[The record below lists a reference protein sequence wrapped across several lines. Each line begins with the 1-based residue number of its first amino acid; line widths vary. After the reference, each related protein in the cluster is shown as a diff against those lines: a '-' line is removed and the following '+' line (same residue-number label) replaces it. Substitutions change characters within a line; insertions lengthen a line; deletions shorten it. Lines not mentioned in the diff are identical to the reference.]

1 MSSVGYQNNLIDV
14 NFHLQKSLDIF
25 EKKLLWLRIFLN
37 FSVKLSK
44 KNLKKNE
51 KIMEHANTIWFMSS
65 FVKVIH
71 SFINHP
77 EIWWQHF
84 QEFCILSTSFVLW
97 VVTRLTNFVIILD
110 GRINHFKKM
119 TTAVSVSPDYWT
131 FGSTRSK
138 YELVKSK
145 KNIDKKSVV
154 VFLQLLLY

>member
-1 MSSVGYQNNLIDV
+1 
-14 NFHLQKSLDIF
+14 
-25 EKKLLWLRIFLN
+25 
-37 FSVKLSK
+37 
-44 KNLKKNE
+44 
-51 KIMEHANTIWFMSS
+51 MEHANTIWFMSR

-119 TTAVSVSPDYWT
+119 TTTVSVSPDYWT

-145 KNIDKKSVV
+145 KPLIKS
-154 VFLQLLLY
+154 QLLSCYNCSCIKLKAKKVLILENCEPFWTNFWT